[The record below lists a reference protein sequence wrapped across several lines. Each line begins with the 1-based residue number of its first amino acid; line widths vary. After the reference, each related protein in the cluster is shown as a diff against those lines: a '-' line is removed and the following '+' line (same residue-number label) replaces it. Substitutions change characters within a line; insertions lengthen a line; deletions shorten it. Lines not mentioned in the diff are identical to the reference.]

1 MKNPHTVIHSQIV
14 SEKGTDITEKNNQ
27 YLFRVASDANRIEV
41 KQAVEKIFNV
51 KVKSVQV
58 MNRKDKVKRRGLIA
72 GRTSSSRRAVVRL
85 QEGQTINLI

>member
-41 KQAVEKIFNV
+41 KKAVEKIFNV
-51 KVKSVQV
+51 KVKSVQI
-58 MNRKDKVKRRGLIA
+58 MNRKGKVKKRGLIV

-85 QEGQTINLI
+85 EAGQTINLI

>member
-27 YLFRVASDANRIEV
+27 YLFRVASDANRIEI
-41 KQAVEKIFNV
+41 KQAVENIFNV

-58 MNRKDKVKRRGLIA
+58 MNRKGKVKRRGLIA

-85 QEGQTINLI
+85 EANQTINLV

>member
-27 YLFRVASDANRIEV
+27 YLFRVASSANRIEV

-58 MNRKDKVKRRGLIA
+58 MNRKGKIRRRGAIA

-85 QEGQTINLI
+85 EAGQTINVI